1 MNRVAQARDS
11 VARLT
16 LELAQARHLLRVLR
30 EEEQSNK
37 AAARREA
44 RRLREAE
51 RAQKFEGKARRRL
64 VSSVSARGRV
74 NSVFALGGVV

>member
-37 AAARREA
+37 AAARRVA